1 MTRHRAAS
9 TMRVVALHVWPADAD
24 VPLPRDLLDLTWSGA
39 EDDRHAGLTMRSD
52 SRSAHVYA
60 KGTEIRNHRQL
71 SLVSIDELAVI
82 AEQLGIDAIE
92 PGLIADNIALSGA
105 PDLTALPRMTRLEF
119 ASGAVIMTGGVN
131 NPCTIAGRMVARAH
145 GTAPEK
151 FPKAAW
157 DRRGITGWVDRPGR
171 IAVGDAV
178 TVHPPG

>member
-1 MTRHRAAS
+1 MTPRRGVA
-9 TMRVVALHVWPADAD
+9 TVRVAALHVWPADAN
-24 VPLPRDLLDLTWSGA
+24 VPLPRDVLDLTWRGA

-52 SRSAHVYA
+52 TRSAHVYA

-71 SLVSIDELAVI
+71 SLVSIEELALI
-82 AEQLGIDAIE
+82 AEKLGIDAIE
-92 PGLIADNIALSGA
+92 PGLIADNIALAGA
-105 PDLTALPRMTRLEF
+105 PDLTSLPRMTRLEF

-145 GTAPEK
+145 GIPPEK

-171 IAVGDAV
+171 IAVGDTVA
-178 TVHPPG
+178 VHPPG